1 MKSWEEKVKRPGVCW
16 EEVAMGGAI
25 QEQCLSLSETCVPK
39 RGQVPGTGTRQIDS
53 KAFGW

>member
-1 MKSWEEKVKRPGVCW
+1 MKHPGVCW